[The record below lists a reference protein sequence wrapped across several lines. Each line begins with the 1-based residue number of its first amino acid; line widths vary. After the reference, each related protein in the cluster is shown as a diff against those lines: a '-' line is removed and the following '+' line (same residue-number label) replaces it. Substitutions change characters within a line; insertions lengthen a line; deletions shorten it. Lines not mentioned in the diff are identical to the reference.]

1 MSATI
6 TTTTEKQKCIVKHL
20 LEDPTLSERQ
30 IARLCDSTQQYVN
43 WLRKRLM
50 RELHGSSKIEEKR
63 RNTTKK

>member
-1 MSATI
+1 MLATI

-43 WLRKRLM
+43 WLKKKLIVNCMDSQRLRK
-50 RELHGSSKIEEKR
+50 KR
-63 RNTTKK
+63 RNTRKM